1 MLHELITDPEQEE
14 MKEHHKLPQL
24 EHNHEKG
31 EECEDADSEYERELA
46 AAKERYKK
54 EREEAYKSK

>member
-1 MLHELITDPEQEE
+1 

-46 AAKERYKK
+46 EAKERYKK